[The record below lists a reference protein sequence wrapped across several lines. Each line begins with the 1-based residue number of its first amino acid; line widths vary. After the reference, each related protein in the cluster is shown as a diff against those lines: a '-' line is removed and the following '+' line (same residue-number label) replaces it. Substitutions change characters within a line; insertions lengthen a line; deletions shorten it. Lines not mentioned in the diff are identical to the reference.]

1 MVSEERRTVAMEP
14 SDRASKIIDIIVKL
28 CSAGLITAIIAFYGN
43 LISNNQQ
50 HQMEENRRM
59 QMLIEISSKQKEF
72 DVNLGVHMVETL
84 MNRYFQM
91 DRSGEGVQ
99 QPLQEKMVLLRLIAL
114 NLQDV
119 PVNLKPLFEQLDS
132 QLQGREDREE
142 LREVAKEIARRQ
154 ASRLAFPDGF
164 DSGVIPLKAG
174 EERSFESFIFKLRVE
189 SASEELAKITLH
201 LEEGERVIGPFSVTY
216 FDLPLVDNTK
226 IGPLR
231 VAILLVD
238 SNADGI
244 DLRVIAFP
252 SDLAADR
259 FDIKE
264 MSRTLRTTQW

>member
-1 MVSEERRTVAMEP
+1 MEVN
-14 SDRASKIIDIIVKL
+14 K
-28 CSAGLITAIIAFYGN
+28 
-43 LISNNQQ
+43 
-50 HQMEENRRM
+50 RM
-59 QMLIEISSKQKEF
+59 QMLVEISSKQKEF

-91 DRSGEGVQ
+91 DRSSEGVQ
-99 QPLQEKMVLLRLIAL
+99 QQLQEKMVLLRLIAL

-132 QLQGREDREE
+132 QLHDRGDQEG

-164 DSGVIPLKAG
+164 DSGVIPVKVG
-174 EERSFESFIFKLRVE
+174 DERSFENFIFKLRVE
-189 SASEELAKITLH
+189 SASEELARITLH
-201 LEEGERVIGPFSVTY
+201 LEEGERIIGPFSVTY

-231 VAILLVD
+231 VAILLVN
-238 SNADGI
+238 SNADGAT
-244 DLRVIAFP
+244 LRLVAFP

-264 MSRTLRTTQW
+264 MSRALRATQW